1 MRNLNKRLSL
11 TFLFCLILY
20 PLIIFGQ
27 EETLITVNE
36 ENVTLLSVLKKIEA
50 ASKYS
55 LLYNSDDIEKVK
67 KVSIK
72 ATNKRLSEVM
82 EILLKETGLGYKI
95 NDKTIIISKPAPQ
108 KPQEKKKITGRV
120 FSNTNEP
127 LSGVHI
133 RIKGTDIGTVTDND
147 GLFDLTVIDKNGII
161 VASFVGYTTRN
172 IEIKERDV
180 INIEMREE
188 AMELKETVFQTGYQT
203 LSRREMASA
212 VVQVDLS
219 DIELLSKPSIDLMLT
234 GQIPGMMVL
243 QTSGEPGTAPT
254 IRIRGTSSIVGTRS
268 PLWVLDGIILEDPVN
283 VDLSSLSSP
292 DAVYLIGNA
301 IAGVNPKDIETI
313 TILKDASATAIYGSR
328 AANGVIVL
336 STKNGKIGKP
346 TVAYS
351 GNLTFSKRIGY
362 GDLQLMNSGER
373 VKLSQEIISDNVKF
387 SRTPL
392 NLGYEGLLLDYYN
405 HVLSYDQFKSEV
417 EKMVGMNTD
426 WYELLFRNSFTHN
439 HSVNV
444 SGGSDRTTYYTSIG
458 YNKNTGTAKGSDQE
472 RFSALAK
479 VNSWINKK
487 LYVGLQINSS
497 YSNSNGFLSS
507 VNPNTYAYETS
518 RTIPCYNEDG
528 SLFKYLTQQKSQTA
542 ITSAPKEE
550 LKYNILNEMDL
561 TGSNSN
567 VSGITAQLN
576 IQYNIF
582 SWLKYKLLGGFDQS
596 RTNSQSWAKEES
608 NYVSMIRGW
617 NSGTLKQGSAEFDSS
632 PIPWGGIISNNDQKK
647 DSYSLRNTIELSNL
661 YNDIHLVNV
670 MAALELRSVKYKGL
684 TASYYGWQPD
694 RGETISPA
702 LTTGYYGVLTALNPT
717 ITDNVANNMSWVG
730 SATYSYKDK
739 VTLNGNVR
747 ADGSNN
753 FGDNPAYRFLPI
765 WSLALKYTL
774 SNEKFLKE
782 SKTINYLAIR
792 SSYGIQGN
800 IDKATSPDLIIRVG
814 SKNPIT
820 GLDESY
826 YKYLPNPDLRW
837 EKTMSYNIGIDF
849 QLLKPRNKDG
859 ESILSGTFDI
869 YDKYGDKIIVSRR
882 VSQVIGL
889 DLVKIN
895 GGKIRNQGIEGAL
908 TIIPY
913 QNKDIF
919 SSIRFIYSYNKN
931 TLLEANKDFNITDS
945 DKINGIALIE
955 DEPIGAFYSYEFA
968 GLNENYG
975 FPMFYNNQGEKRYE
989 LYPEE
994 SHLVYSGK
1002 ITPDLT
1008 GGVDLSFRYKRIHI
1022 GIGMQYSIGGSARL
1036 PNVYRS
1042 NYYSVF
1048 DPLANVS
1055 KDLNNRWRESGDEL
1069 NTSIPAIWDSEKYS
1083 LAKKELD
1090 APVYLTSSKN
1100 PLQMYDYSSER
1111 VARTDNIRL
1120 RNLNISYVL
1129 PGIKA
1134 SNLGLESFILNFQAE
1149 NLFIICD
1156 KRWQGRDPE
1165 SGSSNTPIP
1174 KIFSVGMNITF

>member
-1 MRNLNKRLSL
+1 MIVS
-11 TFLFCLILY
+11 
-20 PLIIFGQ
+20 GQ
-27 EETLITVNE
+27 GKTLITINE
-36 ENVTLLSVLKKIEA
+36 ENATLLSLLKKIET

-55 LLYNSDDIEKVK
+55 LLYNSDDVENVK
-67 KVSIK
+67 KVTIK
-72 ATNKRLSEVM
+72 AINKSVPEVM
-82 EILLKETGLGYKI
+82 ELLLKGTGLGFKI
-95 NDKTIIISKPAPQ
+95 NENTIIISKPVQQ
-108 KPQEKKKITGRV
+108 KPQTKKKITGRV
-120 FSNTNEP
+120 YTNTGEALP
-127 LSGVHI
+127 GVHV
-133 RIKGTDIGTVTDND
+133 RLKGSDMGTTTDLD
-147 GLFDLTVIDKNGII
+147 GFFELSVDDKNGIL
-161 VASFVGYTTRN
+161 VASFIGYTTREVA
-172 IEIKERDV
+172 IRDRDV
-180 INIEMREE
+180 INIELTEQMLEIKE
-188 AMELKETVFQTGYQT
+188 AVVQTGYQT
-203 LSRREMASA
+203 LSRRETASA
-212 VVQVDLS
+212 VVQVDF
-219 DIELLSKPSIDLMLT
+219 DQIELISKPTIDMMLA

-243 QTSGEPGTAPT
+243 QTSGEPGSTPT

-336 STKNGKIGKP
+336 STKNGKVGKP
-346 TVAYS
+346 RVAYS

-362 GDLQLMNSGER
+362 SDLQLMNAGER
-373 VKLSQEIISDNVKF
+373 VKLSQEIIADNVEY
-387 SRTPL
+387 SRTPI

-405 HVLSYDQFKSEV
+405 HSLTYDQFESAV
-417 EKMVGMNTD
+417 ENMVNRNTD
-426 WYELLFRNSFTHN
+426 WYDLLFRNTFTHN

-444 SGGSDRTTYYTSIG
+444 SGGSDRTTYYTSLG
-458 YNKNTGTAKGSDQE
+458 YNKNIGTAKGSDQE
-472 RFSALAK
+472 RYSALAK

-487 LYVGLQINSS
+487 LYVGLQVNSS
-497 YSNSNGFLSS
+497 FSKSNGFHSS

-528 SLFKYLTQQKSQTA
+528 SLFMYLTQQKSQTA
-542 ITSAPKEE
+542 ITSAPEEE
-550 LKYNILNEMDL
+550 LKYNILNELDL

-567 VSGITAQLN
+567 VSNITAQLN
-576 IQYNIF
+576 LQYNIF
-582 SWLKYKLLGGFDQS
+582 PWLRYKILGGFDQS

-617 NSGTLKQGSAEFDSS
+617 NAGTLKQGSAEFDAS
-632 PIPWGGIISNNDQKK
+632 PIPWGGILSNNDQRK
-647 DSYSLRNTIELSNL
+647 DSYSLRNTVELSNL
-661 YNDIHLVNV
+661 YNDIHLVNI

-684 TASYYGWQPD
+684 AATYYGWQPD

-702 LTTGYYGVLTALNPT
+702 LTTGYYGVLSSLNPT
-717 ITDNVANNMSWVG
+717 LTDNIVNNMSWVG

-739 VTLNGNVR
+739 ITLNGNIR

-753 FGDNPAYRFLPI
+753 FGDNPNYRFLPI

-774 SNEKFLKE
+774 SNENFLKDNDI
-782 SKTINYLAIR
+782 INYLAIR

-814 SKNPIT
+814 SKNSIT

-826 YKYLPNPDLRW
+826 FKYLPNPDLRW
-837 EKTMSYNIGIDF
+837 EKTSSYNIGIDF
-849 QLLKPRNKDG
+849 QLLKPKKKDG
-859 ESILSGTFDI
+859 ESILSGTFDF
-869 YDKYGDKIIVSRR
+869 YDKYGNKIIVSRR

-895 GGKIRNQGIEGAL
+895 GGKIRNTGFEGSL
-908 TIIPY
+908 TFIPY
-913 QNKDIF
+913 QSKDIF
-919 SSIRFIYSYNKN
+919 SSIRFIYSYNRN
-931 TLLEANKDFNITDS
+931 TLIEANKDLNITDS

-955 DEPIGAFYSYEFA
+955 GQPIGAFYSYEFA

-975 FPMFYNNQGEKRYE
+975 FPMFYNDKGEKRYE

-994 SHLVYSGK
+994 THLVYSGK
-1002 ITPDLT
+1002 VTPDLT
-1008 GGVDLSFRYKRIHI
+1008 GGLDLSFRYKRIHVAM
-1022 GIGMQYSIGGSARL
+1022 GMQYSIGGSARL
-1036 PNVYRS
+1036 PNVYRA

-1055 KDLNNRWRESGDEL
+1055 KDLNNRWREPGDEL
-1069 NTSIPAIWDSEKYS
+1069 YTSIPAIWDSEKYS
-1083 LAKKELD
+1083 QAKDELD

-1100 PLQMYDYSSER
+1100 PLQMYDYSSAR

-1120 RNLNISYVL
+1120 RNINVSYVF
-1129 PGIKA
+1129 PEAKA
-1134 SNLGLESFILNFQAE
+1134 SQLGLESFIINFQVE

-1174 KIFSVGMNITF
+1174 KIFSIGLNLTF